1 MGASFCLYC
10 SNYILFTAAK
20 FFLSFFLCFL
30 SRIFSPFGTG
40 ILIISTMERTSVKES
55 CYSFAN
61 PKATIVFNFFF
72 FSLIVFHLFYL
83 ILSSH
88 ISDPWLLH
96 TFLRS
101 TMDFI
106 SFFFSSSV
114 CLLYL
119 ECFLLFWFDSMW
131 FLGILT
137 TLICNWE
144 EPRRTANIPRNYMV
158 FHIWA
163 STTVVC
169 MRY

>member
-106 SFFFSSSV
+106 SFFFLLPFVCSISSASCCFDLILCDFSV
-114 CLLYL
+114 SWPHWFVIEKNLAGQQTFHGIIWYFTSGLLL
-119 ECFLLFWFDSMW
+119 Q
-131 FLGILT
+131 
-137 TLICNWE
+137 
-144 EPRRTANIPRNYMV
+144 
-158 FHIWA
+158 
-163 STTVVC
+163 
-169 MRY
+169 

>member
-72 FSLIVFHLFYL
+72 FFNCFSLILPDSVITHLGSLTSTHISPQYNGLYFFFFLLPFVCSISSASCCFDL
-83 ILSSH
+83 ILC
-88 ISDPWLLH
+88 
-96 TFLRS
+96 
-101 TMDFI
+101 DF
-106 SFFFSSSV
+106 SV
-114 CLLYL
+114 
-119 ECFLLFWFDSMW
+119 S
-131 FLGILT
+131 
-137 TLICNWE
+137 
-144 EPRRTANIPRNYMV
+144 
-158 FHIWA
+158 
-163 STTVVC
+163 
-169 MRY
+169 

>member
-72 FSLIVFHLFYL
+72 FFNCFSLILPDSVITHLGSL
-83 ILSSH
+83 TSTH
-88 ISDPWLLH
+88 ISPQYNGLY
-96 TFLRS
+96 F
-101 TMDFI
+101 
-106 SFFFSSSV
+106 FFFSSSV